1 MTNNSFLP
9 QCWLFALSALFFWCD
24 DSLVSSSVFAQSPNA
39 SLPLS
44 APTSSAI
51 DPNLLV
57 LDAVYRSV
65 FGPSFSCQFRQK
77 THLYERTLTSVGNYV
92 QAGNGSGQFKLLLKS
107 TVGDDVKK
115 TQQTSDGRML
125 WTSLGPEFS
134 FRTVNLD
141 SVRNALAKNRKN
153 AKPVPEDAL
162 YLAIGGQ
169 PELLRSLYIRYRW
182 HKIYAG
188 KLNEQAVWQLVG
200 ASRSEPP
207 NLSSHTLFDE
217 SISTIQSSDF
227 PSEVRLTLQR
237 GEPLDL
243 VPLRIEYFHRTKSS
257 EGKTST
263 LTALSTIEYFGIENL
278 ERPSPDHF
286 TIRLPEDARS
296 REDETQR
303 YLPKVQ

>member
-1 MTNNSFLP
+1 MAVLCSGFLWTLSHGSIQAQNTPPPQNPANSFP
-9 QCWLFALSALFFWCD
+9 PTTT
-24 DSLVSSSVFAQSPNA
+24 SV
-39 SLPLS
+39 
-44 APTSSAI
+44 TV

-57 LDAVYRSV
+57 LDAVHRSV
-65 FGPSFSCQFRQK
+65 FGPSFTCQFRQK
-77 THLYERTLTSVGNYV
+77 THLFERTLTSVGSYV
-92 QAGNGSGQFKLLLKS
+92 HAGKGTGQFKLLLKS
-107 TVGDDVKK
+107 TVGDDVKT

-141 SVRNALAKNRKN
+141 SVRNAIAKNRKTT
-153 AKPVPEDAL
+153 KPLPEEAL

-207 NLSSHTLFDE
+207 NVASHTLFDE
-217 SISTIQSSDF
+217 SISSIQGQDF
-227 PSEVRLTLQR
+227 PTEVRLTLQR

-243 VPLRIEYFHRTKSS
+243 VPMRVEYFTRTKSAD
-257 EGKTST
+257 GKSST
-263 LTALSTIEYFGIENL
+263 LKALSTIEYFGIQGL
-278 ERPSPDHF
+278 DRPSIDHF
-286 TIRLPEDARS
+286 TIRLPEDSRS

-303 YLPKVQ
+303 YLPKIQ